1 MESSS
6 NRPCYER
13 SGSIDP
19 SRRPHH
25 PEESQQSMISGA
37 PSLTGTRT
45 RTPKK
50 CHSLTYFRRR
60 FLVHRRQKRRRE
72 SGTGSS
78 PVLRP
83 WARSPR
89 YLPGQ
94 GVHPEMIIR
103 VLVPLRPRP
112 DCSGS
117 LSSNTMEPTWSP
129 TPYRCTPASTRR
141 HQRCSQD
148 SDDNSPNELA
158 LRPRAG
164 PSTLIAHPKAAI
176 DGPAR
181 QRQHRARLDQRRRS
195 IGPGGRRT
203 TVGDH
208 GARR

>member
-1 MESSS
+1 MS
-6 NRPCYER
+6 PT
-13 SGSIDP
+13 DLFP
-19 SRRPHH
+19 
-25 PEESQQSMISGA
+25 
-37 PSLTGTRT
+37 PSLPGPSKTEAQTGEWNGIEPSPASLGAQPPLPART
-45 RTPKK
+45 GFTSRDD
-50 CHSLTYFRRR
+50 H
-60 FLVHRRQKRRRE
+60 
-72 SGTGSS
+72 
-78 PVLRP
+78 
-83 WARSPR
+83 
-89 YLPGQ
+89 PG
-94 GVHPEMIIR
+94 
-103 VLVPLRPRP
+103 LVPLRPRP

-176 DGPAR
+176 DGQAQ